1 MLEVIHKLFVTAF
14 GILLVIL
21 TTVVVIIVE
30 RGGWSS

>member
-21 TTVVVIIVE
+21 TTVIVIIVE